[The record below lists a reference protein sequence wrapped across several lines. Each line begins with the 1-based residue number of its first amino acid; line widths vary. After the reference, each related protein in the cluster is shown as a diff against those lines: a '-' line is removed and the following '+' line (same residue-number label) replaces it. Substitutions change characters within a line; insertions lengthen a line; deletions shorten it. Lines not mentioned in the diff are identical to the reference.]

1 MPHARKEPAVEHI
14 GIDLGAKHSHV
25 AIVGANG
32 ELFVCRRIPTERLK
46 AFFAKREPSMVVMEA
61 CTQSRAVSRMALAA
75 DHEVRV
81 VPGQLVRA
89 LGVGAR
95 GIKTD
100 ERDAQCLAL
109 ASARVGE
116 LQGVHL
122 RSDES
127 VSRKELLTAR
137 QALVSA
143 RSSLAAT
150 CKSWL
155 RGRLLNVRGRAS
167 STHFAEAFRRL
178 AASHDEPVPVA
189 IATLLEAYEDL
200 CGKIES
206 LDAELESVTKCD
218 PVVERL
224 MSMPGVGPVVA
235 TAFKA
240 HVDDPNR
247 FASSAELG
255 SYLALVPGEATTG
268 GKIKRT
274 GTIRA
279 GCRYLK
285 SLLVQA
291 AWSMWRCR
299 PNDPLVAWARALAE
313 RRGKRIAIVALARKI
328 SYVLW
333 AMWKN
338 EAAYDPSRASTFRVG
353 TTLATAA

>member
-1 MPHARKEPAVEHI
+1 MI
-14 GIDLGAKHSHV
+14 
-25 AIVGANG
+25 
-32 ELFVCRRIPTERLK
+32 
-46 AFFAKREPSMVVMEA
+46 VMEA
-61 CTQSRAVSRMALAA
+61 CTQSRAVSRMALASN
-75 DHEVRV
+75 HEVRV
-81 VPGQLVRA
+81 VPGHLVRT

-100 ERDAQCLAL
+100 DRDAQSLAL
-109 ASARVGE
+109 ASARLGE

-127 VSRKELLTAR
+127 VSRKELLATR

-143 RSSLAAT
+143 RSSFAAA

-155 RGRLLNVRGRAS
+155 RGRILSVRGRAS
-167 STHFAEAFRRL
+167 SRHFAEAFRRL
-178 AASHDEPVPVA
+178 AASHDEEIPLA
-189 IATLLEAYEDL
+189 IETLLEAYEDL
-200 CGKIES
+200 CEKIER
-206 LDAELESVTKCD
+206 LDAELEELSHCD

-240 HVDDPNR
+240 HVDDPRR
-247 FASSAELG
+247 FATSAELG
-255 SYLALVPGEATTG
+255 SYLAVVPGEATTG
-268 GKIKRT
+268 GKIRRT

-285 SLLVQA
+285 SLLIQA

-299 PNDPLVAWARALAE
+299 PTDPLVAWARALAD

-338 EAAYDPSRASTFRVG
+338 AETYDPSRASTFRPG
-353 TTLATAA
+353 TAVPMAA